1 MASIGVTRRSCDAVA
16 APSCGANGAAKE
28 WADFP
33 LIPLAWSGDG
43 L

>member
-1 MASIGVTRRSCDAVA
+1 MASIGVTRRPSDAVA
-16 APSCGANGAAKE
+16 TPSCGANGTAKE

-33 LIPLAWSGDG
+33 LILLAWSGDG